1 MSSRKIRWFPEPIF
15 LKNVEATG
23 KMYEFLERDFSECL
37 EYVALNENHFSV
49 YSFRL
54 ADLVLRAGPEIFRVL
69 DLIFF
74 NKNITPSFMMNS
86 ELEDRIISL
95 QKKKEDKRDKIIDYL
110 DTYKCYTGD
119 FCVRVKALE
128 KYIIP
133 FERKSVILP
142 NKRKPS
148 DSIQWWELGYNA
160 LRHRVVFEFEKA
172 ATLKNALFSLA
183 GLWILCNTL
192 NSQSGINGMPGSN
205 LFDIPIRCSGT
216 QQSEVLSY

>member
-1 MSSRKIRWFPEPIF
+1 MSSRKIKWFPEHIF
-15 LKNVEATG
+15 RKNVEATG

-37 EYVALNENHFSV
+37 EYIALNENHFSV

-54 ADLVLRAGPEIFRVL
+54 ANLILRAGPEILRVL

-74 NKNITPSFMMNS
+74 NRNITPSFMMNP
-86 ELEDRIISL
+86 ELEKRIVSL
-95 QKKKEDKRDKIIDYL
+95 QKKKDDRRDTIIDYL

-119 FCVRVKALE
+119 FCVRVNALE
-128 KYIIP
+128 KYIVP
-133 FERKSVILP
+133 FERKSMTLP

-160 LRHRVVFEFEKA
+160 LRHRVIFEFEKA

-192 NSQSGINGMPGSN
+192 NSQSRISGMPGSN
-205 LFDIPIRCSGT
+205 LFDIPIGYSGT
-216 QQSEVLSY
+216 QLSEVLPY